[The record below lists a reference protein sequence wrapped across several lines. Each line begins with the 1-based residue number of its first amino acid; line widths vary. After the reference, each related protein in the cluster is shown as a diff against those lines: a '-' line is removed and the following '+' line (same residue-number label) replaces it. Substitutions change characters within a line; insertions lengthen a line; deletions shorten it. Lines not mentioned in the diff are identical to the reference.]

1 MHPKPLLAS
10 GSALPWRR
18 PGFAPTSTARAGMPF
33 AITQGNPMKFSGF
46 DASSTFAATA
56 GHRPVLIVETDPD
69 QRRRVVSQL
78 QNWGYTP
85 VVAESGEEALELVG
99 RTRFA
104 FALVA
109 IRLPGMS
116 GTEFLRR
123 AGDVD
128 GVGPVIMIADSAH
141 SSQIVE
147 AIQAGADDFL
157 RRPYTAEDLEGAI
170 KGLAGKA
177 RPAPTSP
184 AADEASERLQRE
196 LALLVSPQMR
206 EIQAIVEQAAR
217 ADVTVLICGETGVG
231 KEIIAHAIHARSP
244 RCRAPFVKVNC
255 AAVPRELLESELFG
269 HERGAFTGAHQRK
282 PGRFELADGGTIF
295 LDEIGELHPALQA
308 KLLHVLQD
316 GEFSRVGGHHN
327 LTVDVRVTCATN
339 RDLAREV
346 AANRFREDLFYRL
359 NVINVLVPPLRERRE
374 EIPGFVQYFVQRYSR
389 LFNYPEP
396 EISPD
401 TMHAL
406 VQHAWPGNIRE
417 LENFIKRMIVLQ
429 DMTLPRTLVTPPSIL
444 RAPAEGGPETF
455 AATRG
460 LSLKE
465 ISRRAVL
472 EAERQVI
479 GRALEHCR
487 WNRVKTARMLQIS
500 YRALLYKIKDMGLK
514 QDSAA
519 S

>member
-1 MHPKPLLAS
+1 
-10 GSALPWRR
+10 
-18 PGFAPTSTARAGMPF
+18 
-33 AITQGNPMKFSGF
+33 MKFPGF
-46 DASSTFAATA
+46 DASSGFSAAA
-56 GHRPVLIVETDPD
+56 GDRPVLIVEPDPD
-69 QRRRVVSQL
+69 QRRRVVAQL
-78 QNWGYTP
+78 QHWGYAP
-85 VVAESGEEALELVG
+85 VIAESGEEALELVG

-123 AGDVD
+123 AGDVAD
-128 GVGPVIMIADSAH
+128 VGPVIMIADSAH

-177 RPAPTSP
+177 RPAPTG
-184 AADEASERLQRE
+184 AAGADEAAERLQRE

-206 EIQAIVEQAAR
+206 EIQTIVEQAAR

-244 RCRAPFVKVNC
+244 RRRAPFVKVNC

-282 PGRFELADGGTIF
+282 PGRFEMADGGTIF

-316 GEFSRVGGHHN
+316 GEFSRVGGRHN
-327 LTVDVRVTCATN
+327 LTVDVRVICATN
-339 RDLAREV
+339 RDLVREV
-346 AANRFREDLFYRL
+346 AADRFREDLFYRL
-359 NVINVLVPPLRERRE
+359 NVINILVPPLRERRE

-396 EISPD
+396 DISPD

-429 DMTLPRTLVTPPSIL
+429 DLTLPRTLLTPPSIV
-444 RAPAEGGPETF
+444 RAPAEGAETF

-479 GRALEHCR
+479 RRALEQCR
-487 WNRVKTARMLQIS
+487 WNRVKTAKMLKIS